1 MTQIPVAIYMV
12 PTTKEILFS
21 RTFPGQNY
29 HFPGQSIQDVK
40 LINQEIWGQGYHIYS
55 IYD

>member
-1 MTQIPVAIYMV
+1 MV
-12 PTTKEILFS
+12 KTIKEILFS